1 MDCQKSGVLGWSL
14 NVEAKKLQILTSS
27 NGKLMN
33 KKIKIK
39 KTGSLIRQPQKQ
51 IRIVK
56 GLGLRKT
63 NSVRE
68 IEDTPSVRGMLD
80 KVAHLVKVID

>member
-1 MDCQKSGVLGWSL
+1 MK
-14 NVEAKKLQILTSS
+14 
-27 NGKLMN
+27 

-39 KTGSLIRQPQKQ
+39 KTGSLIRQPENQ

-68 IEDTPSVRGMLD
+68 IEDTPSTRGMLS
-80 KVAHLVKVID
+80 KVAHLVKVLD

>member
-1 MDCQKSGVLGWSL
+1 
-14 NVEAKKLQILTSS
+14 
-27 NGKLMN
+27 MN

-39 KTGSLIRQPQKQ
+39 KVGSLIRQPQNQ

-63 NSVRE
+63 NSGRE
-68 IEDTPSVRGMLD
+68 IEDTPSVRGMLS
-80 KVAHLVKVID
+80 KVAHLVKILD

>member
-1 MDCQKSGVLGWSL
+1 MK
-14 NVEAKKLQILTSS
+14 
-27 NGKLMN
+27 

-39 KTGSLIRQPQKQ
+39 KTGSLIRQPQNQ

-63 NSVRE
+63 NSIKE
-68 IEDTPSVRGMLD
+68 IEDSPSVRGMLS

>member
-1 MDCQKSGVLGWSL
+1 
-14 NVEAKKLQILTSS
+14 
-27 NGKLMN
+27 MN

-39 KTGSLIRQPQKQ
+39 KTGSLIRQPQNQ

-63 NSVRE
+63 NSIRE
-68 IEDTPSVRGMLD
+68 IEDTPSVRGMISR
-80 KVAHLVKVID
+80 VAHLVKVLD

>member
-1 MDCQKSGVLGWSL
+1 
-14 NVEAKKLQILTSS
+14 
-27 NGKLMN
+27 MN

-39 KTGSLIRQPQKQ
+39 KVGSLIRQPQNQ
-51 IRIVK
+51 IKIVN

-68 IEDTPSVRGMLD
+68 IEDTPSVRGMLN
-80 KVAHLVKVID
+80 KVAHLVKVVD

>member
-1 MDCQKSGVLGWSL
+1 M
-14 NVEAKKLQILTSS
+14 
-27 NGKLMN
+27 LMN

-39 KTGSLIRQPQKQ
+39 KTGSLIRQPQSQ

-63 NSVRE
+63 NSIKE
-68 IEDTPSVRGMLD
+68 IEDTPSVRGMLS

>member
-1 MDCQKSGVLGWSL
+1 MS
-14 NVEAKKLQILTSS
+14 
-27 NGKLMN
+27 

-39 KTGSLIRQPQKQ
+39 KTGSLIRQPQNQ

-63 NSVRE
+63 NSIRE
-68 IEDTPSVRGMLD
+68 IEDTPSVRGMLS
-80 KVAHLVKVID
+80 KVAHLVKVLD

>member
-1 MDCQKSGVLGWSL
+1 
-14 NVEAKKLQILTSS
+14 
-27 NGKLMN
+27 MN

-39 KTGSLIRQPQKQ
+39 KTGSLIRQPQSQ

-63 NSVRE
+63 NSIKE
-68 IEDTPSVRGMLD
+68 IEDTPSVRGMLS

>member
-1 MDCQKSGVLGWSL
+1 
-14 NVEAKKLQILTSS
+14 
-27 NGKLMN
+27 MN

-39 KTGSLIRQPQKQ
+39 KTGSLIRQPQNQ

-63 NSVRE
+63 NSIRE
-68 IEDTPSVRGMLD
+68 IEDTPSVRGMLS
-80 KVAHLVKVID
+80 KVAHLVKILH

>member
-1 MDCQKSGVLGWSL
+1 
-14 NVEAKKLQILTSS
+14 
-27 NGKLMN
+27 MN

-39 KTGSLIRQPQKQ
+39 KTGSLIRQPQNQ

-63 NSVRE
+63 NSIRE
-68 IEDTPSVRGMLD
+68 IEDTPSVRGMLS

>member
-1 MDCQKSGVLGWSL
+1 
-14 NVEAKKLQILTSS
+14 
-27 NGKLMN
+27 MN

-39 KTGSLIRQPQKQ
+39 KTGALIRQPQNQ

-63 NSVRE
+63 NSIKE
-68 IEDTPSVRGMLD
+68 IEDTPSVRGMLS
-80 KVAHLVKVID
+80 KVTHLVKIID

>member
-1 MDCQKSGVLGWSL
+1 
-14 NVEAKKLQILTSS
+14 
-27 NGKLMN
+27 MN

-39 KTGSLIRQPQKQ
+39 KVGSLIRQPQKQ
-51 IRIVK
+51 IRVVK

-68 IEDTPSVRGMLD
+68 IEDTPSVRGMLS
-80 KVAHLVKVID
+80 KVAHLIKVLD

>member
-1 MDCQKSGVLGWSL
+1 
-14 NVEAKKLQILTSS
+14 
-27 NGKLMN
+27 MN

-39 KTGSLIRQPQKQ
+39 KVASLIRKPESQG
-51 IRIVK
+51 RIVK

-68 IEDTPSVRGMLD
+68 IEDTPSVRGMLA
-80 KVAHLVKVID
+80 KVGHLVKVID

>member
-1 MDCQKSGVLGWSL
+1 
-14 NVEAKKLQILTSS
+14 
-27 NGKLMN
+27 MN

-39 KTGSLIRQPQKQ
+39 RTGSLIRQPANQ

-56 GLGLRKT
+56 GLGLKKT

-68 IEDTPSVRGMLD
+68 IEDTPSTRGMLS
-80 KVAHLVKVID
+80 KVAHLVKVLD

>member
-1 MDCQKSGVLGWSL
+1 
-14 NVEAKKLQILTSS
+14 
-27 NGKLMN
+27 MN

-39 KTGSLIRQPQKQ
+39 KTGSLIRQPENQ

-68 IEDTPSVRGMLD
+68 IEDTPSIRGMLS
-80 KVAHLVKVID
+80 KVAHLVKVLD

>member
-1 MDCQKSGVLGWSL
+1 
-14 NVEAKKLQILTSS
+14 
-27 NGKLMN
+27 MN

-39 KTGSLIRQPQKQ
+39 KVGSLIRQPQNQ

-63 NSVRE
+63 NSIRE
-68 IEDTPSVRGMLD
+68 IEDMPSVRGMIS
-80 KVAHLVKVID
+80 KVAHLVKILD

>member
-1 MDCQKSGVLGWSL
+1 
-14 NVEAKKLQILTSS
+14 
-27 NGKLMN
+27 MN

-39 KTGSLIRQPQKQ
+39 KVGSLIRQPQNQ

-68 IEDTPSVRGMLD
+68 IEDTRATRGMLS

>member
-1 MDCQKSGVLGWSL
+1 
-14 NVEAKKLQILTSS
+14 
-27 NGKLMN
+27 MN
-33 KKIKIK
+33 NKIKIK
-39 KTGSLIRQPQKQ
+39 KTGSLIRQPQNQ

-68 IEDTPSVRGMLD
+68 VEDTPSVRGMLS
-80 KVAHLVKVID
+80 KVAHLVKVLD

>member
-1 MDCQKSGVLGWSL
+1 
-14 NVEAKKLQILTSS
+14 
-27 NGKLMN
+27 MN

-39 KTGSLIRQPQKQ
+39 KTGSLIRQPQNQ

-63 NSVRE
+63 NSIKE
-68 IEDTPSVRGMLD
+68 IEDTPSVRGMLS
-80 KVAHLVKVID
+80 KVAHLVKVVD

>member
-1 MDCQKSGVLGWSL
+1 
-14 NVEAKKLQILTSS
+14 
-27 NGKLMN
+27 MN

-39 KTGSLIRQPQKQ
+39 KTGSLIRQPQNQ
-51 IRIVK
+51 VRIVK

-68 IEDTPSVRGMLD
+68 IEDTPSVRGMLSR
-80 KVAHLVKVID
+80 VAHLVKVLD

>member
-1 MDCQKSGVLGWSL
+1 
-14 NVEAKKLQILTSS
+14 
-27 NGKLMN
+27 MN

-39 KTGSLIRQPQKQ
+39 KTGSLIRQPQNQ
-51 IRIVK
+51 VRIVK

-63 NSVRE
+63 NSIKE
-68 IEDTPSVRGMLD
+68 IEDTPSVRGMLS

>member
-1 MDCQKSGVLGWSL
+1 MPR
-14 NVEAKKLQILTSS
+14 LTSS
-27 NGKLMN
+27 NGKFMN

-39 KTGSLIRQPQKQ
+39 KIGSLIRQPQNQ

-63 NSVRE
+63 NSIRE
-68 IEDTPSVRGMLD
+68 IEDTPSVRGMLS
-80 KVAHLVKVID
+80 KVAHLVKILD

>member
-1 MDCQKSGVLGWSL
+1 
-14 NVEAKKLQILTSS
+14 
-27 NGKLMN
+27 MN

-39 KTGSLIRQPQKQ
+39 KTGSLIRQPQNQ

-63 NSVRE
+63 NSIKE
-68 IEDTPSVRGMLD
+68 IEDTPSVRGMLA

>member
-1 MDCQKSGVLGWSL
+1 
-14 NVEAKKLQILTSS
+14 
-27 NGKLMN
+27 MN

-39 KTGSLIRQPQKQ
+39 MVGSLIRQPQNQ
-51 IRIVK
+51 IRVVK

-68 IEDTPSVRGMLD
+68 IEDTPSVRGMLS
-80 KVAHLVKVID
+80 KVAHLVKVLD

>member
-1 MDCQKSGVLGWSL
+1 MRIS
-14 NVEAKKLQILTSS
+14 TSS

-39 KTGSLIRQPQKQ
+39 KTGSLIRQPQNQ

-63 NSVRE
+63 NSIRE
-68 IEDTPSVRGMLD
+68 IEDTPSVRGMLS
-80 KVAHLVKVID
+80 KVAHLVKVLD

>member
-1 MDCQKSGVLGWSL
+1 MVKF
-14 NVEAKKLQILTSS
+14 
-27 NGKLMN
+27 MN

-39 KTGSLIRQPQKQ
+39 RVGSLIRQPKNQ
-51 IRIVK
+51 ISVVK

-68 IEDTPSVRGMLD
+68 IEDTPSVRGMLS
-80 KVAHLVKVID
+80 KVAHLVKVVD

>member
-1 MDCQKSGVLGWSL
+1 
-14 NVEAKKLQILTSS
+14 
-27 NGKLMN
+27 MN

-39 KTGSLIRQPQKQ
+39 KIGSSIRQPQNQ
-51 IRIVK
+51 IRILK

-68 IEDTPSVRGMLD
+68 IEDSPSVRGMLA
-80 KVAHLVKVID
+80 KVAHLVKVLD